1 MSNRLLNVVY
11 NLVRSYAWWVIVVT
25 LILTTGALVYT
36 YVLSDL
42 PMRSSF
48 LQLLP
53 QGDPILEEFEKRE
66 ETIKQVDS
74 LLILLSI
81 SNHTVTSQGERVE
94 KLKEEAERIKQVLLG
109 EKEISSVSY
118 SSNLGLA
125 GSKLPVNVEKLKSLK
140 SYIDRVNQLL
150 KEPGLPINEGVRL
163 AELYADI
170 NEKIEANLSKNGKSK
185 AMDPEALSEQLKRLK
200 DLNTRLKSSLETL
213 PEQMGKA
220 QAEIDSLLKLM
231 SDLGE
236 EAEPDSNQNLYFSE
250 DKTSL
255 LINVKPRFSSQIGLD
270 YNKKVTGLVKEKI
283 LKLSSSFQGVEVGFA
298 GPYVS
303 MTETNQAVKTDMQK
317 TTLIS
322 TVGIAILFLLIFR
335 TIYPIIILIIPLIVG
350 LIWTLAWAKFSVG
363 GLNLITSFLPALLL
377 GLGVD
382 YGIHFLARYTEE
394 RRNGRY
400 INKALKNTILHKGG
414 ATLSAAITTSCVFLA
429 LTFARSRGM
438 YELGIVGGVG
448 ILLIFISMFF
458 VLPSLIVLSHGVLK
472 GKFKIPSP
480 ERVLNLRSPV
490 RWALKRRKEVVIMIL
505 IATFFIFFPALHIE
519 FQFASDNLAPGNLES
534 MKTSQ
539 RIEEKFNLQS
549 AKTGETFIFFAQNKE
564 DMERIVTSLKDNEMV
579 SQVVSIESLL
589 PDQLAG
595 ETKFLRGLEVEE
607 KVEKQMELIEKNLE
621 DKEQITE
628 QIRKLVKNLSSLQI
642 IALFYGQKEVG
653 KDLNTLVKQ
662 LSELKS
668 SFGQFDSSRL
678 AQNLI
683 DLKSRV
689 GLLETRLRELVGT
702 ASESS
707 SIEKLLEALPKSLKD
722 KFLTAQKEFI
732 VYAYPNQDKLD
743 QKEYYQK
750 FVQSL
755 SAISGNFIGMSM
767 IEDRLETHMER
778 DFWVTTI
785 LAGLAILAIL
795 WIRFRKSWSTFIL
808 TLLPLI
814 FGYIW
819 MLGTMRLLGI
829 TFNFANIIISPLLIG
844 IGVDNGIHLLH
855 RYKEEKNIFKASRLA
870 GVAIIATTL
879 TTLLV
884 FGSLILARTPGLK
897 LLGQSALLG
906 IGFTAIFSLLLL
918 PPLVSLKKKQ

>member
-1 MSNRLLNVVY
+1 MSNRLLNVIY
-11 NLVRSYAWWVIVVT
+11 NVVRNYAWWVIVIT
-25 LILTTGALVYT
+25 LIVTIGAFVYT
-36 YVLSDL
+36 YHLSDF

-53 QGDPILEEFEKRE
+53 QGDPILEEFQKRE
-66 ETIKQVDS
+66 ETLRQVDS

-81 SNHTVTSQGERVE
+81 SNPAKFPEEERVKKLREEGE
-94 KLKEEAERIKQVLLG
+94 KIKQVLLN

-118 SSNLGLA
+118 SSDLGLA
-125 GSKLPVNVEKLKSLK
+125 GSELFINVEKLNRLK
-140 SYIDRVNQLL
+140 SYIDRINQLL
-150 KEPGLPINEGVRL
+150 KEPGLPLKEGVSL
-163 AELYADI
+163 ARVYADI
-170 NEKIEANLSKNGKSK
+170 NEKIEASLSEKDRSK
-185 AMDPEALSEQLKRLK
+185 AMDPKSLSEQLRRLK
-200 DLNTRLKSSLETL
+200 DLNTRLENSLETL
-213 PEQMGKA
+213 PQQMGKA
-220 QAEIDSLLKLM
+220 QAEIDNLLKLM

-236 EAEPDSNQNLYFSE
+236 ETPPDPTQNLYLSE

-255 LINVKPRFSSQIGLD
+255 LINVKPRFSSQRGLD
-270 YNKKVTGLVKEKI
+270 YSKKITKLVKGEI
-283 LKLSSSFQGVEVGFA
+283 LNLSSSLQGIEVGLA
-298 GPYVS
+298 GPYVT
-303 MTETNQAVKTDMQK
+303 MAEANQAVKADMQK

-322 TVGIAILFLLIFR
+322 AVGIAILFLLIFR
-335 TIYPIIILIIPLIVG
+335 TLYPIVILIIPLMVG

-400 INKALKNTILHKGG
+400 IDKALKKTMLYKGG
-414 ATLSAAITTSCVFLA
+414 ATLSAAITTACVFLA
-429 LTFARSRGM
+429 LMVARSRGL

-448 ILLIFISMFF
+448 ILLIFISMVFI
-458 VLPSLIVLSHGVLK
+458 LPSLIILSHRIFK
-472 GKFKIPSP
+472 RKFNIPSP
-480 ERVLNLRSPV
+480 ERILNLKPLV
-490 RWALKRRKEVVIMIL
+490 RWALKRRKQVVVIIL
-505 IATFFIFFPALHIE
+505 IATFFIFFQSIHIQ

-534 MKTSQ
+534 RET
-539 RIEEKFNLQS
+539 EEKLKNKFNLQS
-549 AKTGETFIFFAQNKE
+549 ARTGETFIFFAQSKE
-564 DMERIVTSLKDNEMV
+564 DMERIVANLKENQMV
-579 SQVVSIESLL
+579 SQVVSLESLL

-595 ETKFLRGLEVEE
+595 QTKFLQELELEKKVKEE
-607 KVEKQMELIEKNLE
+607 MELIEKNLE

-653 KDLNTLVKQ
+653 KDLNNLVRQ
-662 LSELKS
+662 LNGLKS
-668 SFGQFDSSRL
+668 SFGQFNSSRL
-678 AQNLI
+678 AQNLV

-689 GLLETRLRELVGT
+689 SLLETRLRELAGST
-702 ASESS
+702 PEPNSLEG
-707 SIEKLLEALPKSLKD
+707 LLQALPNSLKD
-722 KFLTAQKEFI
+722 KFLTAHREFI

-743 QKEYYQK
+743 QEGYYQK

-755 SAISGNFIGMSM
+755 SEISDNFIGMSM
-767 IEDRLETHMER
+767 IEDRLKIHMKR

-808 TLLPLI
+808 ALLPLI
-814 FGYIW
+814 FGYLW
-819 MLGTMRLLGI
+819 MLGTMRMLGI
-829 TFNFANIIISPLLIG
+829 TFNFANIIISPLLVG

-855 RYKEEKNIFKASRLA
+855 RYREEKNILRASRLA

-884 FGSLILARTPGLK
+884 FGSLIFAQTPGLK

-906 IGFTAIFSLLLL
+906 VGFTAIFSLFLL
-918 PPLVSLKKKQ
+918 PPLVYLKKK